1 MTTDQMSLIQL
12 GDITP
17 SKTAVSFLAS
27 QIATGVKEG
36 GLDPIDTAIHLNAVK
51 QVCDESLKLIV
62 DTVLENLENGKA
74 EKWGCKI
81 EQAEVGVKYDYSQN
95 PAWVELKD
103 KEDKIAE
110 ERKALESMLK
120 VIPAGKEI
128 FGEDGMQLIGASK
141 SSTTSFKTTLAR

>member
-17 SKTAVSFLAS
+17 SKKAVADLA
-27 QIATGVKEG
+27 QNIAEGVKEG
-36 GLDPIDTAIHLNAVK
+36 ALNPIDTAIHLNAVK
-51 QVCDESLKLIV
+51 QVCEDALKLIV
-62 DTVLENLENGKA
+62 DPVLESLEKGKV

-95 PAWVELKD
+95 PSWVELKNR
-103 KEDKIAE
+103 EEKIAAK
-110 ERKALESMLK
+110 RKELEDLLK
-120 VIPAGKEI
+120 HIPAGKTI
-128 FGEDGMQLIGASK
+128 FNEEGTELIGAAK